1 MTTLIFAAITA
12 TACAAIGY
20 LAGRIGIKSQAQDAI
35 NAAEESAEKAWEL
48 AAKYEQLA
56 KDTQSL
62 NRELHDHSETIL
74 EQLLAEID
82 VDNSA
87 DWWREQK

>member
-1 MTTLIFAAITA
+1 MSYLIIA
-12 TACAAIGY
+12 TICAGIGY
-20 LAGRIGIKSQAQDAI
+20 LAGQIHGKSKAQDAI
-35 NAAEESAEKAWEL
+35 NAAEESAEQAWEL

-62 NRELHDHSETIL
+62 NRELHDHSGTIL

-82 VDNSA
+82 ADNSA
-87 DWWREQK
+87 DWWRGEK